1 MGGLSVNSDSSVTT
15 APRRADRR
23 FYTVMAVL
31 IAAIVFAGFA
41 PSFYLRPLFESRS
54 LTGLLVVHGVLFTA
68 WIALLFVQVRLV
80 AAKRTDIHRKLGVA
94 GAFLASAM
102 VVVGILAAIYSAKRG
117 FSPQGAP
124 PPLSFMLVSMSDM
137 IVFPSL
143 VGAALALRR
152 RTDVHKRLMLVATLA
167 ITVPALARIPFV
179 APLGLPG
186 FFGIADLMI
195 VGAML
200 YDRVRNGRFHPS
212 LVWGLVFVVVSQVL
226 RIALAGSPGWLAI
239 ARWLTQ

>member
-1 MGGLSVNSDSSVTT
+1 MNSTTSAAT

-41 PSFYLRPLFESRS
+41 PSFYLRPLFESRH
-54 LTGLLVVHGVLFTA
+54 LTGLLIVHGVLYTA

-80 AAKRTDIHRKLGVA
+80 ASKRTDIHRKLGVA
-94 GAFLASAM
+94 GGLLAAAM
-102 VVVGILAAIYSAKRG
+102 VVVGVLAAIYSAKRG
-117 FSPQGAP
+117 FSPPGAP
-124 PPLSFMLVSMSDM
+124 PPLSFMLISMTDM

-143 VGAALALRR
+143 VGAALAFRR
-152 RTDVHKRLMLVATLA
+152 RTDVHKRLMLVATLS

-186 FFGIADLMI
+186 FFGLADLMI
-195 VGAML
+195 LGSML
-200 YDRVRNGRFHPS
+200 YDRVRNGRFHPAF
-212 LVWGLVFVVVSQVL
+212 VWGFVFVVVSQVL
-226 RIALAGSPGWLAI
+226 RIALAGSPAWLQI
-239 ARWLTQ
+239 ARWLTR